1 MCSIK
6 LKSHIFTH
14 CKPPFTAIQKYINHF
29 IKENKNQ
36 RFTLTDFETIGKG
49 AIEGLEVLMLDKK
62 ALIKIEGEVKDKN
75 YLF

>member
-6 LKSHIFTH
+6 SKSHIFTL
-14 CKPPFTAIQKYINHF
+14 CKHPFMATQKYINHF
-29 IKENKNQ
+29 IKENKYQ

-49 AIEGLEVLMLDKK
+49 AVEGLEVLMLDKK
-62 ALIKIEGEVKDKN
+62 ALIKIESEVKDKN